1 MSYTIRITITDHE
14 TQNNVTRVAF
24 SERDDWTWMLN
35 EFANAVNGAGF
46 AVDPSTLFYGE
57 YDASDLAFNRPFEI
71 YSGKCEG
78 TD

>member
-14 TQNNVTRVAF
+14 TQNNTVRTAF

-46 AVDPSTLFYGE
+46 AVDPYNMFYGE
-57 YDASDLAFNRPFEI
+57 HDAIELSVETPVELYCN
-71 YSGKCEG
+71 KCEG